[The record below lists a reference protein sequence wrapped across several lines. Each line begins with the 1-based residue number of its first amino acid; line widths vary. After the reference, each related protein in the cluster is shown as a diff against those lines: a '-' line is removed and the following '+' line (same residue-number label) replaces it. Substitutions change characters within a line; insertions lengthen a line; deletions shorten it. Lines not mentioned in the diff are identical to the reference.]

1 MYIKYID
8 INKSKLYNEIINY
21 SLNLELDEII
31 ISIDKAE
38 RGYEGKI
45 LISKKLDD
53 KALTKLSIKRDVKI
67 KIDEQHKKYLRYH
80 RNNKFKN

>member
-31 ISIDKAE
+31 ISIDKGE
-38 RGYEGKI
+38 RGYEGKYDLEI
-45 LISKKLDD
+45 INNEDTFYVDAYIHKDITRFPSRKRTTATLLKNKK
-53 KALTKLSIKRDVKI
+53 
-67 KIDEQHKKYLRYH
+67 
-80 RNNKFKN
+80 